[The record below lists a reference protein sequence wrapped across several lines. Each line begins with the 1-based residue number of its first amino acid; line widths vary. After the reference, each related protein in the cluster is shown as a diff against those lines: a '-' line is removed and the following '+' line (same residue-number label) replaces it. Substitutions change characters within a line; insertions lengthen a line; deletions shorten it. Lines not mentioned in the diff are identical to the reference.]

1 MEEGHLHRLW
11 PQTNT
16 EKVGLAM
23 QKEHGTDGRRLPL
36 ANRLLPAQTGTL
48 LTIVAAASG
57 LNPTSI
63 SSPSRSLR
71 L

>member
-1 MEEGHLHRLW
+1 MEDGHLHRLW
-11 PQTNT
+11 PQTNSK
-16 EKVGLAM
+16 EVGPAM
-23 QKEHGTDGRRLPL
+23 PVEHGTDGRRLPL
-36 ANRLLPAQTGTL
+36 VYRLQPAQTGTL

>member
-1 MEEGHLHRLW
+1 MEEGRLHRFW
-11 PQTNT
+11 PQTNP
-16 EKVGLAM
+16 EEVGPAM
-23 QKEHGTDGRRLPL
+23 PEEHGTGRRRLPL
-36 ANRLLPAQTGTL
+36 VYRLQPAQTGTL